1 MAMKT
6 DLDQIKDPMP
16 DAVGTPAGEINK
28 DRPKNAE
35 EGSDIDKD
43 EAQRRDL
50 DESETGL

>member
-28 DRPKNAE
+28 DRAKNAE

-43 EAQRRDL
+43 EAQRREL